1 MIQMT
6 KTLPSL
12 TLVSVARASDV
23 LTMYQSE
30 YKTKVLLASSDGLR
44 NCKNNDEGLVLLSA
58 WLNQPS
64 LRTKDLQ
71 DLDELCDIEMA
82 IME

>member
-1 MIQMT
+1 MERAKQMLEMYKAEYT
-6 KTLPSL
+6 SKES
-12 TLVSVARASDV
+12 LVSAKG
-23 LTMYQSE
+23 LTSC
-30 YKTKVLLASSDGLR
+30 KT
-44 NCKNNDEGLVLLSA
+44 NDEGLVLLSI

-82 IME
+82 SMA

>member
-1 MIQMT
+1 M
-6 KTLPSL
+6 P
-12 TLVSVARASDV
+12 VERASD
-23 LTMYQSE
+23 LLIMYQSE
-30 YKTKVLLASSDGLR
+30 YNTKMSLISNEGLR